1 MESKKT
7 GYFCGN
13 YSSHFGGAIY
23 LSDFNTSYSGS
34 RNIARRI
41 VSDWQFDKHCRKN
54 EIVRE
59 NRDYAD
65 KKICIN

>member
-7 GYFCGN
+7 GYSYGN
-13 YSSHFGGAIY
+13 CNSHFGGTIY

-41 VSDWQFDKHCRKN
+41 VSDWQFDEHCRKN

-59 NRDYAD
+59 IREKAGN
-65 KKICIN
+65 KECIN